1 MDISE
6 VMKKRG
12 INSDCTIL
20 QTLKIMDER
29 HVKMLLI
36 FSGNDFV
43 GILTIGDIQR
53 AIIKKPDLMQ
63 PIMSIIDPNKD
74 YASPEDAPEVI
85 RKKMVSLRA
94 ECMPVV
100 SKDGKLIDIYEWQD
114 MISCEPPAVRRG
126 DIDIPVIIM
135 AGGKGVRLKPL
146 TNVIPKP
153 LIPLGEKTI
162 IEVILQQF
170 HDIGCRNFYISV
182 NYKADMLK
190 YYIDSL
196 PQHYNIEYFQEDV
209 PMGTIGSISL
219 LNRKFSSPFFVSN
232 CDIVIDQ
239 DFREVYDYH
248 VSNANDI
255 TIVAAVKD
263 YSIPY
268 GVIEVGKDGIVSGL
282 REKPTNAFMVNTG
295 VYILNADMVDKIPPN
310 TKFNITD
317 LIEEVIAAGGRVG
330 SFPVS
335 ANAWTDIGDMPEY
348 IKFLGR

>member
-1 MDISE
+1 M
-6 VMKKRG
+6 
-12 INSDCTIL
+12 
-20 QTLKIMDER
+20 
-29 HVKMLLI
+29 
-36 FSGNDFV
+36 
-43 GILTIGDIQR
+43 
-53 AIIKKPDLMQ
+53 
-63 PIMSIIDPNKD
+63 
-74 YASPEDAPEVI
+74 
-85 RKKMVSLRA
+85 
-94 ECMPVV
+94 
-100 SKDGKLIDIYEWQD
+100 
-114 MISCEPPAVRRG
+114 
-126 DIDIPVIIM
+126 
-135 AGGKGVRLKPL
+135 
-146 TNVIPKP
+146 
-153 LIPLGEKTI
+153 
-162 IEVILQQF
+162 ILQQF